1 MRQLFDAFWR
11 AVVYCAMPRVIVLS
25 LMPLAIMVT
34 LALVLGYFFWDLAI
48 DSVRSG
54 LESSAVLVGIW
65 NWLTS
70 IGLAHLKTVVAPL
83 IVIVMVTPVIVIVS
97 LLIVAVLM
105 TPALTQLVSE
115 RRFAHLEQKR
125 GASIFTSLMWSLL
138 SLLLASIALAVSV
151 PLWVIPPLVVVI
163 PPLIWGWLTYRV
175 MAFDVLAQHASADER
190 RELFKRHRYHF
201 LVMGIV
207 TGFLGAAPG
216 VVWASGA
223 LFAAMFV
230 ILVPIAIWIYTAVF
244 AFSSLWFAH
253 YALSA
258 LQAYRAE
265 CEQAQAQAAAQAA
278 AQASGFSAMAG
289 EVIDVQATTV
299 QPDGVESLRA
309 TQPGLPA
316 LTPQPQAPQSFK

>member
-25 LMPLAIMVT
+25 LMPLLIMVV
-34 LALVLGYFFWDLAI
+34 LALGLGYFFWDIAI

-54 LESSAVLVGIW
+54 LEASAVLVVIW
-65 NWLTS
+65 NWLAG

-83 IVIVMVTPVIVIVS
+83 IVIALVTPLIVIVS
-97 LLIVAVLM
+97 LLFVAVLM
-105 TPALTQLVSE
+105 TPALTQLVGE
-115 RRFAHLEQKR
+115 RRFAHLEQKN
-125 GASIFTSLMWSLL
+125 GGSIVASLMWSLL
-138 SLLLASIALAVSV
+138 SLLLALIALVVSI

-190 RELFKRHRYHF
+190 RALFKRHRYHF
-201 LVMGIV
+201 LAMGVV
-207 TGFLGAAPG
+207 TGFMGAAPG

-230 ILVPIAIWIYTAVF
+230 ILVPIAIWIYTGVF

-253 YALSA
+253 YALAA
-258 LQAYRAE
+258 LQTYRAE
-265 CEQAQAQAAAQAA
+265 CAQADAVAAAAASQAQDFAG
-278 AQASGFSAMAG
+278 SMG
-289 EVIDVQATTV
+289 EVIDVHATTMR
-299 QPDGVESLRA
+299 PDPAQEPGPA
-309 TQPGLPA
+309 APGLLAAPS
-316 LTPQPQAPQSFK
+316 PQAPQAF